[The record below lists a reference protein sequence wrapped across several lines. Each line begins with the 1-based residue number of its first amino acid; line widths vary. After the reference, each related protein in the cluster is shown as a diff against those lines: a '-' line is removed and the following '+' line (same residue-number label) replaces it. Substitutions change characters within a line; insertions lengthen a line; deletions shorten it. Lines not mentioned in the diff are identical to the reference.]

1 MRDEELLRYSRQIM
15 LPEMDVAGQQKL
27 LDATVLIVGMGG
39 LGCPAAM
46 YLAAAGVGHL
56 IIADDDTVE
65 ITNLQRQIAH
75 GQADVGQPKVL
86 SALATLKG
94 LNPDVRITPLQQ
106 RLTAAELD
114 DIVPTATLV
123 LDACDNFTTRFEL
136 NQACVKHRV
145 PLVSGAAI
153 RMEGQVAVF
162 DSRDETSPCYQCLYK
177 LGDDEQATCSRNGVM
192 APVVGI
198 IGAVQAM
205 EAIKMISAVGKS
217 LTGRLLLLDAKNMQ
231 WREMRLPR
239 DPHCSVCGTDHEVA
253 ADRSGE

>member
-1 MRDEELLRYSRQIM
+1 MQDEELLRYSRQIM
-15 LPEMDVAGQQKL
+15 LPEMDVAGQQCL
-27 LDATVLIVGMGG
+27 RDATVLIVGMGG

-65 ITNLQRQIAH
+65 LTNLQRQIAH
-75 GQADVGQPKVL
+75 NQHSIGQSKVA
-86 SALATLKG
+86 SAKATLEL
-94 LNPDVRITPLQQ
+94 LNPHTQITCISQ
-106 RLTAAELD
+106 RMDASLLD
-114 DIVPTATLV
+114 EWVPKASLV
-123 LDACDNFTTRFEL
+123 LDACDNFTARFAI
-136 NQACVKHRV
+136 NQACVNHGI

-162 DSRDETSPCYQCLYK
+162 DTRLADSPCYQCLYRA
-177 LGDDEQATCSRNGVM
+177 GDDEQASCATNGVM

-205 EAIKMISAVGKS
+205 EAIKLLSGVGET
-217 LTGRLLLLDAKNMQ
+217 LTGRLLLLDAKAMQ

-239 DPHCSVCGTDHEVA
+239 DPECPACSLRAH
-253 ADRSGE
+253 